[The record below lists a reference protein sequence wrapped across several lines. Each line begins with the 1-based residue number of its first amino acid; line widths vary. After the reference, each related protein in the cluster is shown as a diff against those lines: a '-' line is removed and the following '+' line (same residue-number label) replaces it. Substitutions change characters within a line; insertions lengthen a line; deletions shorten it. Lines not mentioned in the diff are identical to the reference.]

1 MRPLYTEAGEK
12 TGGRKW
18 DAYPRPQMVR
28 ENWQN
33 LNGLWEFGTD
43 PERLKEQILVPFC
56 PESLLS
62 RIGRTFPEG
71 TLFCYRREFKPE
83 LPLEGRRLLLHFGAV
98 DQIAEVFVNGVKTGS
113 HTGGYLPFSFDITD
127 LVRPDEENE
136 LFVKVRDD
144 LDHDLPW
151 GKQKRDRGGMWYTP
165 VSGIWQTVWLESVP
179 ETYVRR
185 LVIRT
190 DECSA
195 SIRAEGVSDGVIE
208 VARESENGG
217 VPVLTCALK
226 NGEARI
232 VPPYPHVWSPEDP
245 YLYRFTLKA
254 GEDEVSSYFA
264 LRRFSVKEVNGIP
277 RLCLNGEPYFFNG
290 LLDQGYFSDGI
301 YTAPSPQ
308 EYERDIRR
316 MKALGFNTL
325 RKHIKIE
332 PEQFYYDCDR
342 LGMIVF
348 QDMVNCGDYSFLRDT
363 ALATA
368 GLKISDKKSPV
379 SAAARENFLK
389 AMEETVRHL
398 GSHPSI
404 ALWTIFNEGWGQ
416 FNADALYEKL
426 KALDPDRFV
435 DATSGWFAQTESDVD
450 SRHVYF
456 KKVKPVKSEKPF
468 LLSEFGGY
476 VYQIPG
482 HSAVPDKV
490 YGYKIC
496 KTRED
501 FVKDLRALYLE
512 QILPLVP
519 QGLCGAIY
527 TQVSDVEEETNGLLT
542 CDRRKAKV
550 TPAEFA
556 DIAPQLAEAVKQR

>member
-1 MRPLYTEAGEK
+1 MKPLYTAAGEK

-28 ENWQN
+28 EGWQN
-33 LNGLWEFGTD
+33 LNGLWDFGTD
-43 PERLKEQILVPFC
+43 PERLNEQILVPFC

-71 TLFCYRREFKPE
+71 TLLYYRKAFRPE
-83 LPLEGRRLLLHFGAV
+83 LPAEGKRLLLHFGAV
-98 DQIAEVFVNGVKTGS
+98 DQICEVFVNGKKAGA
-113 HTGGYLPFSFDITD
+113 HRGGYLPFSFDITD
-127 LVRPDEENE
+127 LVRPDAENE

-144 LDHDLPW
+144 LDHALPW

-179 ETYVRR
+179 KNYVRG
-185 LVIRT
+185 LEIRT

-195 SIRAEGVSDGVIE
+195 LIRAEGVSDGLIE
-208 VARESENGG
+208 VERAEGNG
-217 VPVLTCALK
+217 PPLTAVLK

-232 VPPYPHVWSPEDP
+232 VPPYPHLWSPEDP
-245 YLYRFTLKA
+245 FLYRFTLKA

-264 LRRFSVKEVNGIP
+264 LRRFSAKEVGGIL

-290 LLDQGYFSDGI
+290 LLDQGYYSDGI
-301 YTAPSPQ
+301 YTPASPGL
-308 EYERDIRR
+308 YGADILR

-348 QDMVNCGDYSFLRDT
+348 QDMVNCGEYSFLRDT
-363 ALATA
+363 ALPTL
-368 GLKISDKKSPV
+368 GLNLKDKRSRV
-379 SAAARENFLK
+379 SAAARENFLN
-389 AMEETVRHL
+389 AAEETVQHL
-398 GSHPSI
+398 KSHPSI
-404 ALWTIFNEGWGQ
+404 ALWTAFNEGWGQ
-416 FNADALYEKL
+416 FDADGVYERL
-426 KALDPDRFV
+426 KKLDPDRFV
-435 DATSGWFAQTESDVD
+435 DAASGWFEQKESDVT

-456 KKVKPVKSEKPF
+456 KKVKPVESERPF

-476 VYQIPG
+476 VYQIPE

-496 KTRED
+496 KTRET
-501 FVKDLRALYLE
+501 FVKDLRTLYLE
-512 QILPLVP
+512 QILPLIP
-519 QGLCGAIY
+519 QGLCGAVY

-542 CDRRKAKV
+542 YDRKKAKI
-550 TPAEFA
+550 TPGEFA
-556 DIAPQLAEAVKQR
+556 DIAPLLAEAIKG

>member
-1 MRPLYTEAGEK
+1 MRALLTKAGEE
-12 TGGRKW
+12 TGGRSW
-18 DAYPRPQMVR
+18 DAYPRPQLVR
-28 ENWQN
+28 EDWQN
-33 LNGLWEFGTD
+33 LNGMWDFGTD
-43 PERLKEQILVPFC
+43 PERMKEQILVPFC

-71 TLFCYRREFKPE
+71 TRLYYRRLFRLT
-83 LPLEGRRLLLHFGAV
+83 LPVSGRRLLLHFGAV
-98 DQIAEVFVNGVKTGS
+98 DQIAEVFVNGTKAGS
-113 HTGGYLPFSFDITD
+113 HAGGYLPFEFDITE
-127 LVRPDEENE
+127 LVKPDEENE

-179 ETYVRR
+179 EEHVRR

-190 DECSA
+190 DDCSA
-195 SIRAEGVSDGVIE
+195 LIRAEGVSDGVIE
-208 VARESENGG
+208 LESGEGL
-217 VPVLTCALK
+217 PPRSYALT

-232 VPPYPHVWSPEDP
+232 VPPYPHLWSPEDP

-264 LRRFSVKEVNGIP
+264 LRKFSVKTVSGIP

-290 LLDQGYFSDGI
+290 LLDQGYFSDGL
-301 YTAPSPQ
+301 YTPASPRL
-308 EYERDIRR
+308 YEWDIRR

-348 QDMVNCGDYSFLRDT
+348 QDMVNCGEYSFLRDT
-363 ALATA
+363 ALPTL
-368 GLKISDKKSPV
+368 GLNLKDKRSRV
-379 SAAARENFLK
+379 SAAARENFLN
-389 AMEETVRHL
+389 AAEETVQHL
-398 GSHPSI
+398 KSHPSI
-404 ALWTIFNEGWGQ
+404 ALWTAFNEGWGQ
-416 FNADALYEKL
+416 FDADGVYERL
-426 KALDPDRFV
+426 KKLDPDRFV
-435 DATSGWFAQTESDVD
+435 DAASGWFEQKESDVT

-456 KKVKPVKSEKPF
+456 KKVKPVESERPF

-476 VYQIPG
+476 VYQIPE

-496 KTRED
+496 KTREA
-501 FVKDLRALYLE
+501 FVKDLRAIYLE
-512 QILPLVP
+512 QILPLIP
-519 QGLCGAIY
+519 QGLCGAVY

-542 CDRRKAKV
+542 YDRKKAKI
-550 TPAEFA
+550 TPGEFA
-556 DIAPQLAEAVKQR
+556 DIAPLLAEAIKG

>member
-33 LNGLWEFGTD
+33 LNGLWAFGTD

-71 TLFCYRREFKPE
+71 TLFCYRREFMVS
-83 LPLEGRRLLLHFGAV
+83 LPLEGRRLLLYFGAV
-98 DQIAEVFVNGVKTGS
+98 DQIAEVFVNGVKAGS
-113 HTGGYLPFSFDITD
+113 HTGGYLPFSFDITE
-127 LVRPDEENE
+127 LVRPDAENE

-144 LDHDLPW
+144 LNHDLPW

-179 ETYVRR
+179 ETYIRR
-185 LVIRT
+185 LVIHT

-217 VPVLTCALK
+217 ALLLTCALK

-264 LRRFSVKEVNGIP
+264 LRRFSTKEVNGIP

-301 YTAPSPQ
+301 YTAPSPR

-342 LGMIVF
+342 LGMVVF

-379 SAAARENFLK
+379 SAAARENFLA

-404 ALWTIFNEGWGQ
+404 ALWTAFNEGWGQ
-416 FNADALYEKL
+416 FDADGVYERL
-426 KALDPDRFV
+426 KKLDPDRFV
-435 DATSGWFAQTESDVD
+435 DAASGWFEQKESDVT

-456 KKVKPVKSEKPF
+456 KKVKPVESERPF

-476 VYQIPG
+476 VYQIPE

-496 KTRED
+496 KTRET
-501 FVKDLRALYLE
+501 FVKDLRTLYLE
-512 QILPLVP
+512 QILPLIP
-519 QGLCGAIY
+519 QGLCGAVY

-542 CDRRKAKV
+542 YDRKKAKI
-550 TPAEFA
+550 TPGEFA
-556 DIAPQLAEAVKQR
+556 DIAPLLTEAVKQQ

>member
-1 MRPLYTEAGEK
+1 MRALYTEIGEK
-12 TGGRKW
+12 TGGRQW

-28 ENWQN
+28 EGWQN
-33 LNGLWEFGTD
+33 LSGLWDFGTD
-43 PERLKEQILVPFC
+43 PERMNEEILVPFC

-71 TLFCYRREFKPE
+71 TVFCYRRTFRLE
-83 LPLEGRRLLLHFGAV
+83 LTAEGRRILLHFGAV
-98 DQIAEVFVNGVKTGS
+98 DQICEVFVNGGKAGA
-113 HTGGYLPFSFDITD
+113 HRGGYLPFSFDVTD
-127 LVRPDEENE
+127 LLRPDGENE
-136 LFVKVRDD
+136 LFVKAVDD

-151 GKQKRDRGGMWYTP
+151 GKQKRNRGGMWYTP

-179 ETYVRR
+179 ERHVQR
-185 LVIRT
+185 LEIRT

-195 SIRAEGVSDGVIE
+195 RIRAEGVSDGVIE
-208 VARESENGG
+208 LEGEGLPRLSVR
-217 VPVLTCALK
+217 LK
-226 NGEARI
+226 DGEARI
-232 VPPYPHVWSPEDP
+232 VPPYPHLWSPEDP
-245 YLYRFTLKA
+245 FLYRFTLKA
-254 GEDEVSSYFA
+254 GEDEVRSYFA
-264 LRRFSVKEVNGIP
+264 LRKFSVKSVNSIP
-277 RLCLNGEPYFFNG
+277 RLCLNGEPYFFHG

-301 YTAPSPQ
+301 YTPASPHG
-308 EYERDIRR
+308 YEQDIRR

-348 QDMVNCGDYSFLRDT
+348 QDMVNCGDYDFLRDT

-368 GLKISDKKSPV
+368 GLKLKDKPERV
-379 SAAARENFLK
+379 SAGARENFLN

-398 GSHPSI
+398 RSHPSI
-404 ALWTIFNEGWGQ
+404 ALWTVFNEGWGQ
-416 FNADALYEKL
+416 FDADGAYERL
-426 KALDPDRFV
+426 KKLDPDRFI
-435 DATSGWFAQTESDVD
+435 DATSGWFAQKDSDVE

-456 KKVKPVKSEKPF
+456 RKVKPVESSRPF

-476 VYQIPG
+476 VYQIPE

-496 KTRED
+496 KSREA

-519 QGLCGAIY
+519 KGLCGAVY

-542 CDRRKAKV
+542 YDRRKVKI

-556 DIAPQLAEAVKQR
+556 DIAPRLAEAVKG